1 MRAERVKL
9 KSGKD
14 DKIFRPFPAHPNRKP
29 AQNRSGPTQPEWLN
43 NSGRPPVLGCSPPS
57 WCSPRDASKPK
68 RARIPF
74 AETRRRVKG
83 ALDEEQILIR
93 DVELFG

>member
-9 KSGKD
+9 KSCKD
-14 DKIFRPFPAHPNRKP
+14 DKILRPFPAPPNRKL
-29 AQNRSGPTQPEWLN
+29 AQNRSRPAQPEWLK
-43 NSGRPPVLGCSPPS
+43 NSGWPPVLGCSPPS

-74 AETRRRVKG
+74 TESRRRVKG
-83 ALDEEQILIR
+83 APDEEQVLIR